1 MAAKQRVQQTD
12 GAPFLFSM
20 PPVPLRFGVV
30 SLALAALATGPWQG
44 SSLAQ
49 GVAQGFAGS
58 KAGASKAPVAV
69 SNSAAAVEQRA
80 RQAAERVLK
89 ALRDGDA
96 EARYNQFAPE
106 LKRMTSPYLVGM
118 NMRRQPKV
126 ISWVITS
133 VIPGI
138 DSSTVEAKLQT
149 SAGER
154 LLLMVID
161 EKGLLAGYHINVADQ
176 PAEKVVSDFMAAVI
190 DGRYVAAS
198 SFLSPELQEE
208 IPPATLQRKWQQL
221 QRNTGNFIKV
231 KRIAR
236 SESTSEL
243 KLVLVNT
250 QFTRTTDNLF
260 VILDSSNQIVGVDFP
275 TDPQL
280 AGPPAKP

>member
-1 MAAKQRVQQTD
+1 MAGTRPLQQTD
-12 GAPFLFSM
+12 GASFEFFM
-20 PPVPLRFGVV
+20 APVPLRFGMVA
-30 SLALAALATGPWQG
+30 LALAALAAGPWQEP
-44 SSLAQ
+44 SHAQ
-49 GVAQGFAGS
+49 ASGGA
-58 KAGASKAPVAV
+58 KAAAPV
-69 SNSAAAVEQRA
+69 SNSSAAIEQRV
-80 RQAAERVLK
+80 RVAAERVLK

-96 EARYNQFAPE
+96 EARYSQFAPE
-106 LKRMTSPYLVGM
+106 LKRMTSPYLVAM

-126 ISWVITS
+126 LSWVITS
-133 VIPGI
+133 VVPGI

-149 SAGER
+149 SAGQR

-161 EKGLLAGYHINVADQ
+161 EQGLLAGYHINAADQ
-176 PAEKVVSDFMAAVI
+176 PAEKVVSEFMAALT
-190 DGRYVAAS
+190 DGRFVSAS

-208 IPPATLQRKWQQL
+208 IPPATLQRKWQHL

-231 KRIAR
+231 RRIAR
-236 SESTSEL
+236 SESTAEL

-280 AGPPAKP
+280 ASPPAKP

>member
-1 MAAKQRVQQTD
+1 
-12 GAPFLFSM
+12 M

-30 SLALAALATGPWQG
+30 AVAMALVATSPWGGPSRAHGMAPG
-44 SSLAQ
+44 STAP
-49 GVAQGFAGS
+49 
-58 KAGASKAPVAV
+58 KAGMAV
-69 SNSAAAVEQRA
+69 SNSSAAVEQRA
-80 RQAAERVLK
+80 RLAAERVLK

-96 EARYNQFAPE
+96 QARYDQFAPE
-106 LKRMTSPYLVGM
+106 LKRMTSPYLVAM

-133 VIPGI
+133 VIPGM

-149 SAGER
+149 STGER

-176 PAEKVVSDFMAAVI
+176 PAEKVVTEFMTAVI
-190 DGRYVAAS
+190 DGRFVAAS

-231 KRIAR
+231 NRIAR
-236 SESTSEL
+236 SESTAEL

-260 VILDSSNQIVGVDFP
+260 VILDSSNQIIGVDFP

-280 AGPPAKP
+280 ATPPAKP

>member
-1 MAAKQRVQQTD
+1 MAGTRPLQQTD
-12 GAPFLFSM
+12 GASFQFFM
-20 PPVPLRFGVV
+20 APVPLRFGVV
-30 SLALAALATGPWQG
+30 ALALAALATGSCFAPSQ
-44 SSLAQ
+44 AQ
-49 GVAQGFAGS
+49 GMGPGSAGT
-58 KAGASKAPVAV
+58 KAAPA
-69 SNSAAAVEQRA
+69 SNSSAAVEQRA
-80 RQAAERVLK
+80 RLAAERVLK

-96 EARYNQFAPE
+96 QARFSQFAPE
-106 LKRMTSPYLVGM
+106 LQRMTSPYLVAM

-133 VIPGI
+133 VIPGM

-149 SAGER
+149 STGER

-176 PAEKVVSDFMAAVI
+176 PAEKVVTEFMTAVI
-190 DGRYVAAS
+190 DGRFVAAS

-231 KRIAR
+231 NRIAR
-236 SESTSEL
+236 SESTAEL

-260 VILDSSNQIVGVDFP
+260 VILDSSNQIIGVDFP

-280 AGPPAKP
+280 ATPPAKP

>member
-1 MAAKQRVQQTD
+1 MAGTRPLQQTD
-12 GAPFLFSM
+12 GACFQFFM
-20 PPVPLRFGVV
+20 APVPLRFGVV
-30 SLALAALATGPWQG
+30 ALALAVLATGSCSAPSQ
-44 SSLAQ
+44 AQ
-49 GVAQGFAGS
+49 GMGPSSAGT
-58 KAGASKAPVAV
+58 KAAAPA
-69 SNSAAAVEQRA
+69 SNSSAAVEQRA
-80 RQAAERVLK
+80 RLAAERVLK
-89 ALRDGDA
+89 ALKSGDA
-96 EARYNQFAPE
+96 QARYSQFAPE
-106 LKRMTSPYLVGM
+106 LQRMTSPYLVAM

-126 ISWVITS
+126 LSWVITS
-133 VIPGI
+133 VVPGM

-176 PAEKVVSDFMAAVI
+176 PAEKVVTEFMTAVI
-190 DGRYVAAS
+190 DGRFVAAT

-221 QRNTGNFIKV
+221 QRNTGNFVKV
-231 KRIAR
+231 NRIAR
-236 SESTSEL
+236 SESTAEL

-260 VILDSSNQIVGVDFP
+260 VILDSSNQIIGVDFP

-280 AGPPAKP
+280 AAPPAKP

>member
-1 MAAKQRVQQTD
+1 MAGTRALQQTD
-12 GAPFLFSM
+12 GASFQFFM
-20 PPVPLRFGVV
+20 APVPLRFGVV
-30 SLALAALATGPWQG
+30 ALALAALATGSCFAPSQ
-44 SSLAQ
+44 AQ
-49 GVAQGFAGS
+49 GMGPASAGT
-58 KAGASKAPVAV
+58 KAAPA
-69 SNSAAAVEQRA
+69 SNSSAAVEQRA
-80 RQAAERVLK
+80 RLAAERVLK

-96 EARYNQFAPE
+96 QARFSQFAPE
-106 LKRMTSPYLVGM
+106 LQRMTSPYLVAM

-133 VIPGI
+133 VIPGM

-149 SAGER
+149 STGER

-176 PAEKVVSDFMAAVI
+176 PAEKVVTEFMTAVI
-190 DGRYVAAS
+190 DGRFVAAS

-231 KRIAR
+231 NRIAR
-236 SESTSEL
+236 SESTAEL

-260 VILDSSNQIVGVDFP
+260 VILDSSNQIIGVDFP

-280 AGPPAKP
+280 ATPPAKP

>member
-1 MAAKQRVQQTD
+1 MAMTRPLQQTD
-12 GAPFLFSM
+12 GASFWFFM
-20 PPVPLRFGVV
+20 APVPLRFGVV
-30 SLALAALATGPWQG
+30 ALALAALATGSCSAPSQ
-44 SSLAQ
+44 AQ
-49 GVAQGFAGS
+49 GMAPANAGT
-58 KAGASKAPVAV
+58 KAAAPA
-69 SNSAAAVEQRA
+69 SNSSAAVEQRA
-80 RQAAERVLK
+80 RLAAERVLK
-89 ALRDGDA
+89 ALRYGDA
-96 EARYNQFAPE
+96 QARYSQFAPE
-106 LKRMTSPYLVGM
+106 LQRMTSPYLVAM

-126 ISWVITS
+126 LSWVITS
-133 VIPGI
+133 VVPGM

-176 PAEKVVSDFMAAVI
+176 PAEKVVSEFMAAMT
-190 DGRYVAAS
+190 DGRFVAAS

-208 IPPATLQRKWQQL
+208 IPAATLQRKWQQL
-221 QRNTGNFIKV
+221 QRNTGNFVQV

-236 SESTSEL
+236 SESTAEL

-260 VILDSSNQIVGVDFP
+260 VILDSSNQIIGVDFP

-280 AGPPAKP
+280 ATPPAKP

>member
-1 MAAKQRVQQTD
+1 MA
-12 GAPFLFSM
+12 
-20 PPVPLRFGVV
+20 PVPLRFGVV
-30 SLALAALATGPWQG
+30 ALALAVLATGSCSAPSQ
-44 SSLAQ
+44 AQ
-49 GVAQGFAGS
+49 GMGPGSAGT
-58 KAGASKAPVAV
+58 KAAPPA
-69 SNSAAAVEQRA
+69 SNSSAAVEQRA
-80 RQAAERVLK
+80 RLAAERVLK
-89 ALRDGDA
+89 ALRSGDA
-96 EARYNQFAPE
+96 QARYSQFAPE
-106 LKRMTSPYLVGM
+106 LQRMTSPYLVAM

-126 ISWVITS
+126 LSWVITS
-133 VIPGI
+133 VVPGM

-176 PAEKVVSDFMAAVI
+176 PAEKVVTEFMTAVI
-190 DGRYVAAS
+190 DGRFVAAT

-221 QRNTGNFIKV
+221 QRNTGNFVKV
-231 KRIAR
+231 NRIAR
-236 SESTSEL
+236 SESTAEL

-260 VILDSSNQIVGVDFP
+260 VILDSSNQIIGVDFP

-280 AGPPAKP
+280 AAPPAKP